1 MESRKKIDSD
11 GLTKSSFLIISLK
24 DSCLNNFFLIFYKYI
39 MFLGEES
46 KNKQRI
52 NKLDF

>member
-11 GLTKSSFLIISLK
+11 GLTKSS

-39 MFLGEES
+39 VVLGEES
-46 KNKQRI
+46 KNNQGANR
-52 NKLDF
+52 LDF